1 MRDLGHSWKGR
12 VAVTVPYGRVTMS
25 FANGRAKLEEVTVT
39 EKAFPGEDEDRFIER
54 LMRRYADKNG
64 TLQIVFKNGKPD
76 YAIITFE

>member
-1 MRDLGHSWKGR
+1 